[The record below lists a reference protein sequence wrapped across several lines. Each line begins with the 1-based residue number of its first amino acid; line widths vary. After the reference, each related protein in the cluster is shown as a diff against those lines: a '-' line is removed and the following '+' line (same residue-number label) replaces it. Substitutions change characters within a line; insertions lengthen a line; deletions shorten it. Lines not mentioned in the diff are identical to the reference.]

1 MCLGVPGQIES
12 IIDAGNGLAW
22 VSLSGVRREVN
33 ISCVQ
38 TDADATS
45 LIGQWVIVHA
55 GFALELLDEA
65 EALRTLDLLQALE
78 QSQAGT
84 PA

>member
-22 VSLSGVRREVN
+22 VSLSGARREVN

-38 TDADATS
+38 SDVDATA

-65 EALRTLDLLQALE
+65 EALRTLDLLHALE

-84 PA
+84 LS

>member
-38 TDADATS
+38 TDADATA

-55 GFALELLDEA
+55 GFALERLDEA

-84 PA
+84 PV

>member
-38 TDADATS
+38 HDTDVSA

-65 EALRTLDLLQALE
+65 EALRTLELLQALE

-84 PA
+84 LS

>member
-1 MCLGVPGQIES
+1 MCLGVPGQIET

-38 TDADATS
+38 TDADATA

-65 EALRTLDLLQALE
+65 EALRTLDLLRALE
-78 QSQAGT
+78 QSQAGI
-84 PA
+84 PS

>member
-38 TDADATS
+38 TDADATA

-65 EALRTLDLLQALE
+65 EALRTLDLLRALE
-78 QSQAGT
+78 QSQAGI
-84 PA
+84 PS